1 MGEAYGQGEPP
12 SCTRG
17 GGVCVCM
24 YLCLYVCVVVWVKH
38 MGKENLAPALDAVL
52 PVCVLYGA

>member
-1 MGEAYGQGEPP
+1 MGKENLPP
-12 SCTRG
+12 ALGG